1 MTKRPGFSTLSC
13 MYEDQVI
20 GGKDSAALEPRYAL
34 LAAGWAVGTVLI
46 LLALKGYAY
55 WQSGSAAL
63 LGSLVDSFTDL
74 CISIVMLL
82 AVRLSLKPADE
93 THRHGHGKAEGI
105 AALFQG
111 GLLIGGAG
119 FLALQSFERFM
130 NPVAVAAHDLAIAV
144 SAVAV
149 VLSFILVM
157 VQNYCIKRAPS
168 LVTKADRVNYGGDM
182 MLNAAV
188 IAALF
193 VDRQGGPGWV
203 DPLCGLA
210 IAAWLAF
217 AAFRI
222 GEDAINMLL
231 DRELPDEVRA
241 HILSIIE
248 DNDDV
253 RGVHDL
259 RTRRSG
265 MAWHISFD
273 VELEPE
279 QSLREAHAVSRE
291 LEMAILSVYSHAEI
305 IIHKD
310 PHGDPHDAR
319 HSVEGVHH

>member
-1 MTKRPGFSTLSC
+1 
-13 MYEDQVI
+13 MYYDDGIDDKQS
-20 GGKDSAALEPRYAL
+20 GALEPRYAL
-34 LAAGWAVGTVLI
+34 FASCWAVGTVVI

-55 WQSGSAAL
+55 WQSDSAAL

-111 GLLIGGAG
+111 GLLIGSAG
-119 FLALQSFERFM
+119 FLALQSFERFI
-130 NPVAVAAHDLAIAV
+130 NPVAVAAHDLAITV
-144 SAVAV
+144 SAIAVA
-149 VLSFILVM
+149 LSFILVM

-182 MLNAAV
+182 LLNAAV
-188 IAALF
+188 IAALLA
-193 VDRQGGPGWV
+193 DRSGGPAWI
-203 DPLCGLA
+203 DPLCGLL
-210 IAAWLAF
+210 IACWLAF
-217 AAFRI
+217 AAYRI

-231 DRELPDEVRA
+231 DRELPDDVRA
-241 HILSIIE
+241 DILSIIRA
-248 DNDDV
+248 NDDV

-265 MAWHISFD
+265 MAWYISFD

-279 QSLREAHAVSRE
+279 QTLREAHAVSRE
-291 LEMAILSVYSHAEI
+291 LEMAILSAYPHSEI

>member
-1 MTKRPGFSTLSC
+1 
-13 MYEDQVI
+13 MYEDQI
-20 GGKDSAALEPRYAL
+20 TNDEGGETLEPRYAL
-34 LAAGWAVGTVLI
+34 LASSWAVGTVII
-46 LLALKGYAY
+46 LLGLKGYAY

-93 THRHGHGKAEGI
+93 DHRHGHGKAEGV

-119 FLALQSFERFM
+119 FLTLQSFDRM
-130 NPVAVAAHDLAIAV
+130 VNPVTVAAHDLAISV
-144 SAVAV
+144 SAIAV
-149 VLSFILVM
+149 VLSLILVL
-157 VQNYCIKRAPS
+157 VQNYCLKRAPS

-182 MLNAAV
+182 LLNSAV
-188 IAALF
+188 IAALV
-193 VDRQGGPGWV
+193 VDWNGGPAWI
-203 DPLCGLA
+203 DPLCGFA
-210 IAAWLAF
+210 IACWLAV
-217 AAFRI
+217 AAYRI
-222 GEDAINMLL
+222 GADAIHMLL
-231 DRELPDEVRA
+231 DRELPEDVRA
-241 HILSIIE
+241 DILAIIRR
-248 DNDDV
+248 NNDV

-273 VELEPE
+273 VELDPY
-279 QSLREAHAVSRE
+279 QSLRDAHTISRE
-291 LEMAILSVYSHAEI
+291 VEMAILSTYPHSEI

-319 HSVEGVHH
+319 HTIEGIHQS